1 MDAKSEADRLIG
13 IDVSKARVDAHVQPD
28 GTAFLLHD
36 RYRGL
41 GRAGQAG
48 AQVRRRHWPV
58 GQNRCDQSLS
68 SGRPTAGPWAAVIAH
83 FAQAVR
89 PAARPLPD
97 GDCEVRV
104 HIRAS
109 LPSELPSDIGGCRP
123 PSPTSSRS
131 LSFRFSGK
139 GAISNPL

>member
-48 AQVRRRHWPV
+48 AQLRRRHWPV

-68 SGRPTAGPWAAVIAH
+68 SGRPTAGPVGRGDRPLRPGGAPGGAA
-83 FAQAVR
+83 
-89 PAARPLPD
+89 AARWRLR
-97 GDCEVRV
+97 GQGSYSS
-104 HIRAS
+104 ISSLRATV
-109 LPSELPSDIGGCRP
+109 GYWGV
-123 PSPTSSRS
+123 PTIQA
-131 LSFRFSGK
+131 RFETTYFAGLREA
-139 GAISNPL
+139 GMPEE